1 MRGCCQKIEPFSPG
15 PLFLKQLYEFTL
27 PKQSVLNLEK
37 REVFLARHRLLIHN
51 NPANEWADYRGEDE
65 EAVISTWLEWNRL
78 GGGERGKGGGAA
90 GWRGGGRGW
99 LWRYKS
105 SLRNRAANTICHALS
120 PRLLA

>member
-1 MRGCCQKIEPFSPG
+1 MR
-15 PLFLKQLYEFTL
+15 
-27 PKQSVLNLEK
+27 
-37 REVFLARHRLLIHN
+37 RRLLIHN

-78 GGGERGKGGGAA
+78 GGGGGER
-90 GWRGGGRGW
+90 RGRGW